1 MVVGMMRVE
10 EARIRFMLD
19 DAQETLRELHSMLTA
34 LIAHDELEPSDHLQL
49 MIERALIVGEADPD
63 DPHYET
69 PHFTECVSCE
79 RLVIPII
86 DDSAPERCEKCE
98 RDGDETLHATWQAN
112 AAYFDRL
119 EANAAYFD
127 AMREQYDN
135 DPSPY
140 DGTYSEE

>member
-1 MVVGMMRVE
+1 MMRVE
-10 EARIRFMLD
+10 EARVRFMLD

-34 LIAHDELEPSDHLQL
+34 LIAHDELAPSDHLQL
-49 MIERALIVGEADPD
+49 MIERALIIGEADPD
-63 DPHYET
+63 DAHYET
-69 PHFTECVSCE
+69 PMFTECVSCE

-98 RDGDETLHATWQAN
+98 SDGDETLHATWQAT
-112 AAYFDRL
+112 AAFFEQYERQQG
-119 EANAAYFD
+119 YFD
-127 AMREQYDN
+127 AFESEMDA